1 MSQGT
6 VHHIAESGF
15 QTAKLYDQ
23 VRPSY
28 SEEAVKF
35 LIGKLG
41 IASQNASSNQPVRI
55 LELGAGTG
63 KFTDILQRVL
73 RDGDVE
79 IIGSEPLL
87 SMREVFEEKFPS
99 IEMKDFPA
107 ENIGLPNNSV
117 HAVIAAQCFHW
128 FANEKSLSEI
138 QRVLVPGGKLGLVW
152 NFPDYS
158 VPWIKE
164 ICDDV
169 IFPLYAQS
177 NTPNVYGGEWK
188 RMVIASDK
196 FGSLEGDESFTSE
209 LTIDEFIRELS
220 SFSVIVVKSDKE
232 KKMII
237 DKIKSILNKHKKLE
251 TNTFI
256 LPKKFEMYWCERT

>member
-1 MSQGT
+1 MELFITPQRT
-6 VHHIAESGF
+6 AF
-15 QTAKLYDQ
+15 KTAKLYDQ

-41 IASQNASSNQPVRI
+41 IASQYATSNQSVRI

-73 RDGDVE
+73 RDSGVE
-79 IIGSEPLL
+79 IIASEPLP
-87 SMREVFEEKFPS
+87 SMRQVFEEKFPS
-99 IEMKDFPA
+99 MKVKDFPA

-152 NFPDYS
+152 NLPDYS

-164 ICDDV
+164 ILDDV
-169 IFPLYAQS
+169 LLPLYAQS
-177 NTPNVYGGEWK
+177 STPSVHSGEWK
-188 RMVIASDK
+188 RLIMASNK
-196 FGSLEGDESFTSE
+196 FGSLAGDESFTSE
-209 LTIDEFIRELS
+209 LTIDEFIAGLS
-220 SFSVIVVKSDKE
+220 SFSVIVNKSDKE
-232 KKMII
+232 KKII
-237 DKIKSILNKHKKLE
+237 MDKVRSILNKHTKLE
-251 TNTFI
+251 TDTFI
-256 LPKKFEMYWCERT
+256 LPHKFEMYWCGRI